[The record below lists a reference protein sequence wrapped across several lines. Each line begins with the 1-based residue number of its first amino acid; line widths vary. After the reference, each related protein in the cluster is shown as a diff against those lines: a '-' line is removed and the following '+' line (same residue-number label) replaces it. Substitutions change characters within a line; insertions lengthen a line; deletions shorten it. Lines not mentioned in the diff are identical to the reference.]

1 MEAKD
6 LMVINGANGESSDIL
21 GKFLYYS
28 FPRMILNR
36 KDFLDLVERYGFSS
50 GVREKTSPTD
60 AFRSAT
66 TDVKDRIV
74 EERNGETNISR
85 IYFRDNKRVDA
96 NIISRELVEETVNE
110 NTNAYRKLANVQ
122 LDKDT
127 GDVFVTD
134 VDYFT
139 IRDVDGYCDKV
150 KELYNLYL
158 DSVGNRQVETVADKF
173 VSSLNAIK
181 ISARGYHF
189 FVPKQYM
196 NYIDE
201 LEDFMEELNG
211 MNLYESVNKSV
222 RRDISI
228 NSMYVADDEK
238 QREKMAVEFYLDMQ
252 KQIQYYQDKIEQLIK
267 MGSQSKAVLTR
278 WVNRVQTLEDKKY
291 DYEVILKQRL
301 DDMDSEFDYL
311 KTLCDE
317 YRLRVNAKN
326 RKAA

>member
-6 LMVINGANGESSDIL
+6 LMVINGGNGESSEIL

-28 FPRMILNR
+28 FPRLIINR
-36 KDFLDLVERYGFSS
+36 KEFLELVERYGFPSS
-50 GVREKTSPTD
+50 VRDKHSPID

-74 EERNGETNISR
+74 EEQNGEPNIAR
-85 IYFRDNKRVDA
+85 IYFRDNKRISG

-110 NTNAYRKLANVQ
+110 TTNNYRKLANIQ
-122 LDKDT
+122 LDKES
-127 GDVFVTD
+127 GNIFVTD

-139 IRDVDGYCDKV
+139 TRDVDKYCDKV

-158 DSVGNRQVETVADKF
+158 DSIGNRQLETVADKF

-196 NYIDE
+196 SHIDE
-201 LEDFMEELNG
+201 LEDFMEELSN
-211 MNLYESVNKSV
+211 MNLYEPVNKSV
-222 RRDISI
+222 RKEISI

-238 QREKMAVEFYLDMQ
+238 QRKKMAVEFYLDMQ
-252 KQIQYYQDKIEQLIK
+252 K
-267 MGSQSKAVLTR
+267 
-278 WVNRVQTLEDKKY
+278 
-291 DYEVILKQRL
+291 
-301 DDMDSEFDYL
+301 
-311 KTLCDE
+311 
-317 YRLRVNAKN
+317 
-326 RKAA
+326 